1 MVDIKLDFL
10 LLSPCSV
17 TRGHKYKLFKRSS
30 TACVRANFFAE
41 RVINHSDSLPDT
53 TVLILAVFIALNVL
67 LKVLNLLALDI
78 NYFLFLM
85 WSTVSAP

>member
-41 RVINHSDSLPDT
+41 RVINRGNSLPDS
-53 TVLILAVFIALNVL
+53 VNFSSFYSLNVL
-67 LKVLNLLALDI
+67 IKVLNVLASDI
-78 NYFLFLM
+78 N
-85 WSTVSAP
+85 